1 MRNLYFN
8 IKAEKN
14 KIEKIKI
21 KKTEKKEI
29 KEDKSEKLK
38 LLGNMANVSLALSST
53 DTISQLQK
61 KISVGGSLPE
71 TSLPSWPSNLSN

>member
-1 MRNLYFN
+1 MYFN

-14 KIEKIKI
+14 KIEKIEI
-21 KKTEKKEI
+21 KKNGKKKEI

-53 DTISQLQK
+53 DTIS
-61 KISVGGSLPE
+61 
-71 TSLPSWPSNLSN
+71 

>member
-1 MRNLYFN
+1 MYFN

-21 KKTEKKEI
+21 KKNGKKKEI

-53 DTISQLQK
+53 DTIS
-61 KISVGGSLPE
+61 
-71 TSLPSWPSNLSN
+71 

>member
-14 KIEKIKI
+14 KIGKIEI
-21 KKTEKKEI
+21 KKNGKKKEI
-29 KEDKSEKLK
+29 KEDKIEKLK

-53 DTISQLQK
+53 DTIS
-61 KISVGGSLPE
+61 
-71 TSLPSWPSNLSN
+71 